1 MELPIVTT
9 KLEIGT
15 QEKSEKTLV
24 PVANDQSV
32 LEFMAN
38 LMKAITGSICLV
50 YPFMMKQVRRSIQ
63 HLL

>member
-24 PVANDQSV
+24 PVANDQIV
-32 LEFMAN
+32 LENERKPKEENMTTPIQEG
-38 LMKAITGSICLV
+38 LAILFHS
-50 YPFMMKQVRRSIQ
+50 
-63 HLL
+63 

>member
-32 LEFMAN
+32 LENERKPMEEN
-38 LMKAITGSICLV
+38 MTTPIQEGLAILFHS
-50 YPFMMKQVRRSIQ
+50 
-63 HLL
+63 

>member
-15 QEKSEKTLV
+15 QEKAEKTLV

-32 LEFMAN
+32 LENERKPKEENMTTPIQEG
-38 LMKAITGSICLV
+38 LAILFHS
-50 YPFMMKQVRRSIQ
+50 
-63 HLL
+63 